1 MTIIL
6 NITMTKI
13 FLGGFPLEIT
23 ELSLVQL
30 LSYHGEVATIKIV
43 RNKQTR
49 ICKGYAFIETASLND
64 ATQIIKALDGTMLGE
79 RELTLKLVEEKPII
93 VEEIKPIRKI
103 SSPTERFTNR
113 VVVVDSAATRTKRP
127 RIKT

>member
-1 MTIIL
+1 
-6 NITMTKI
+6 MTKI

-30 LSYHGEVATIKIV
+30 LSHHGEVATIKIV

-49 ICKGYAFIETASLND
+49 ICKGYAFIETASLKD

-79 RELTLKLVEEKPII
+79 RELTVRLVVEKPVII
-93 VEEIKPIRKI
+93 EEVKEVRKI
-103 SSPTERFTNR
+103 SAPAERFTSRIIPVN
-113 VVVVDSAATRTKRP
+113 VAATKIKRP
-127 RIKT
+127 RIKSKSL

>member
-1 MTIIL
+1 
-6 NITMTKI
+6 MTKI

-23 ELSLVQL
+23 ELSLVQM

-79 RELTLKLVEEKPII
+79 RALTVKLVEEKPAII
-93 VEEIKPIRKI
+93 EETKPIRKI
-103 SSPTERFTNR
+103 NTTTERFTSRIAPVDTTLTR
-113 VVVVDSAATRTKRP
+113 VKRP

>member
-1 MTIIL
+1 
-6 NITMTKI
+6 MTKI

-64 ATQIIKALDGTMLGE
+64 ATKIIKALDGTMLAE

-127 RIKT
+127 RIKI